1 MLNLCVL
8 QVDSAEWHRWSAEQ
22 REAHLKKFRKI
33 KIPYKQAEVV
43 QHISTSQPQSDPP
56 RPCTLSVSA
65 DEVQIPGIPEATVQG
80 IWSKGAA
87 IVSKSDAIVNAPGS
101 NDSMLVESKTG
112 KRPHL
117 VSKESAGRFTC
128 DDGCKMWLSTRICAH
143 TVAVADTINL
153 LPSFLDWRKKCKGA
167 SVSLA
172 GMVLSDTPKGA
183 GRKGGKQGKKY
194 GKSAAQRVTV
204 QNYSSPF
211 DDCSTPTSSRT
222 PSPSSPFEKPEFF
235 LKWMSRR
242 INVCQGK
249 CERPMRDEQ
258 GRMYPPPFDLCL
270 ARKERRSYR
279 SPLDGMKKL
288 GKESDCHYHLKRSC
302 VEKADP
308 PYRGEKISI
317 PPEVNVRM
325 SQAHKEALR
334 NEFGQ

>member
-1 MLNLCVL
+1 
-8 QVDSAEWHRWSAEQ
+8 
-22 REAHLKKFRKI
+22 
-33 KIPYKQAEVV
+33 
-43 QHISTSQPQSDPP
+43 
-56 RPCTLSVSA
+56 
-65 DEVQIPGIPEATVQG
+65 
-80 IWSKGAA
+80 
-87 IVSKSDAIVNAPGS
+87 
-101 NDSMLVESKTG
+101 
-112 KRPHL
+112 
-117 VSKESAGRFTC
+117 
-128 DDGCKMWLSTRICAH
+128 MWLSTRICSH

-153 LPSFLDWRKKCKGA
+153 LPSFVDWRKKCKGA

-183 GRKGGKQGKKY
+183 GRKGGKPTKKY
-194 GKSAAQRVTV
+194 GKSASQRVTV

-211 DDCSTPTSSRT
+211 DDCSTPTPPPT

-242 INVCQGK
+242 ISVCQGK

-308 PYRGEKISI
+308 PYKGEKINI

-325 SQAHKEALR
+325 NQAHKDALR